1 MFYLRL
7 DKVPTLN
14 IKEMFQ
20 NNELRLMSFV
30 TFLVLPF
37 LLTCQDYANNLGSLK
52 FSRIE
57 FAEIEAAM
65 IYENDLPYGFIQSTV
80 LSEHGA
86 SSVESLENKID
97 VSRLFNLKH
106 LELSKQVEL
115 IQFFDS
121 IILDS
126 IQSRANCYE
135 PRHAIIFY
143 DAQDSIQCFIEI
155 CFHCSRLKFVSRQAI
170 NVEINRQD
178 FERMKQFFL
187 REDYNIID

>member
-7 DKVPTLN
+7 DKVRTLN
-14 IKEMFQ
+14 NKEMPRKT
-20 NNELRLMSFV
+20 EPRLMIFV

-37 LLTCQDYANNLGSLK
+37 LSTCQNYANNLGSLK

-65 IYENDLPYGFIQSTV
+65 IYQNDLPYGFIQSTV
-80 LSEHGA
+80 LSEDGT

-97 VSRLFNLKH
+97 LSRLFNLKH

-115 IQFFDS
+115 IQFFDN

-135 PRHAIIFY
+135 PRHAILFY
-143 DAQDSIQCFIEI
+143 DAQDSIECFIEI
-155 CFHCSRLKFVSRQAI
+155 CFHCSRLGFVSRQAI
-170 NVEINRQD
+170 NVEINSQD
-178 FERMKQFFL
+178 FEQLKQFFL
-187 REDYNIID
+187 RENYNIID

>member
-7 DKVPTLN
+7 DKVRTLN
-14 IKEMFQ
+14 NKEMPRKT
-20 NNELRLMSFV
+20 EPRLMIFV

-37 LLTCQDYANNLGSLK
+37 LSTCQNYANNLGSLK

-65 IYENDLPYGFIQSTV
+65 IYQNDLPYGFIQSTV
-80 LSEHGA
+80 LSEDGT

-97 VSRLFNLKH
+97 LSRLFNLKH

-135 PRHAIIFY
+135 PRHAILFY
-143 DAQDSIQCFIEI
+143 DAQDSIECFIEI
-155 CFHCSRLKFVSRQAI
+155 CFHCSRLGFVSRQAI
-170 NVEINRQD
+170 NVEINSQD
-178 FERMKQFFL
+178 FEQLKQFFL
-187 REDYNIID
+187 RENYNIID